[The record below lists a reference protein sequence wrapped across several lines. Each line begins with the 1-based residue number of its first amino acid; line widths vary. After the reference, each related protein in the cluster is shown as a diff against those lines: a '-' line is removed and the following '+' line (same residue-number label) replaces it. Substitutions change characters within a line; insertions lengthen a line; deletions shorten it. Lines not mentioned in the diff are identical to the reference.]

1 MTNLVIPMEGIRQEH
16 MDIIGGKAYSL
27 HRLFEKSFRVPAY
40 FCVTTEAYNKFLD
53 CSGLK
58 GRLMIEFARKD
69 FSKMRWEEMWDAG
82 LRIRNMF
89 MNTPIP
95 PLLVDTIKSQ
105 IPRDFLKNAVV
116 VRSSAPGE
124 DSSKTSFAGLHESY
138 VNVTGIDEI
147 LENIK
152 LVWASLWS
160 DAAILYRQELGLD
173 IEHSSMAVMVQEMI
187 EGDVSGIV
195 FSTDPNNADKLTIEA
210 IHGLNKGL
218 VEGDVE
224 PDRWQLDKFSGSM
237 VQHIVPSSRD
247 RIVSLSKKGTAIKS
261 IPQLLFHKTPL
272 TTDEVTRIYEM
283 AISSEKIFGLPQ
295 DMEWTIINNEL
306 YTLQSR
312 PITNAQNNEKQW
324 YISLKRTFENLKQ
337 LRNRIEQELIP
348 AMISEANALSGLDL
362 HKLNNVELAA
372 EISRRQEIYQK
383 WDETYTKEFIPFAHG
398 MRLFGQVY
406 NDVMKPQDPYEFVD
420 LLADSKLL
428 SVQRNEQL
436 RQMAELVRND
446 TALRKKVENNILEG
460 KFKELFD
467 NFMDNFA
474 RSAYVTEEKDIIR
487 LILEIAF
494 APVSTGQKSKD
505 LKKMEMDFLSNFTD
519 EEREWASQLLD
530 MGRASYRL
538 RDDDNIYLGRIEGQ
552 YLSSLR
558 EGKIRLEER
567 DIKYEIENSDVIA
580 GLYNASY
587 IPPVKP
593 IQENL
598 PLNQKATDR
607 QIQGQ
612 PAGKGSVTGIARVIN
627 ENTDLFNIHAGEILV
642 CDSIDPNMTFVI
654 PLTGGIVE
662 RRGGMLIHGAIIA
675 REYGIPCV
683 TGIPDAISIIKTGDE
698 VTVDG
703 NLGIVV
709 IHRH

>member
-1 MTNLVIPMEGIRQEH
+1 MTNLVIPMEGIREEH

-27 HRLFEKSFRVPAY
+27 HRLLENGFRVPAY
-40 FCVTTEAYNKFLD
+40 FCVTTDAYNKFLD

-58 GRLMIEFARKD
+58 GKLIIEFARKD

-95 PLLVDTIKSQ
+95 AALVDTINSQ
-105 IPRDFLKNAVV
+105 VPKDFLKRAVV

-138 VNVTGIDEI
+138 VNVAGMEEI
-147 LENIK
+147 LESIK

-187 EGDVSGIV
+187 EGNVSGIV
-195 FSTDPNNADKLTIEA
+195 FSTDPNNANKLTIEA

-224 PDRWQLDKFSGSM
+224 PDRWQLDKFSGSI

-247 RIVSLSKKGTAIKS
+247 RIVSLSEKGTLMGS
-261 IPQLLFHKTPL
+261 IPQLLSHKTPL
-272 TTDEVTRIYEM
+272 TTDEVKQIYEM

-337 LRNRIEQELIP
+337 LRNRIEQDLIP
-348 AMISEANALSGLDL
+348 AMISEANALSGLNL
-362 HKLNNVELAA
+362 HKLNNVELAT
-372 EISRRQEIYQK
+372 EISRRQGIYQK
-383 WDETYTKEFIPFAHG
+383 WDEIYTREFIPFAHG

-406 NDVMKPQDPYEFVD
+406 NDVIKPQDPYEFVD

-436 RQMAELVRND
+436 RQMAELIRNN
-446 TALRKKVENNILEG
+446 TALRRKVENGILEG

-467 NFMDNFA
+467 NFMDNFG
-474 RSAYVTEEKDIIR
+474 RSPYVTEENDIIR
-487 LILEIAF
+487 LILEFGF
-494 APVSTGQKSKD
+494 APVSIGANSKD
-505 LKKMEMDFLSNFTD
+505 VKKREMDFLSNFKD

-530 MGRASYRL
+530 LGRASYRL

-558 EGKIRLEER
+558 EGKIRLAER
-567 DIKYEIENSDVIA
+567 GIRYEIENSEVIA
-580 GLYNASY
+580 ALFNDSY

-593 IQENL
+593 IQENAL
-598 PLNQKATDR
+598 LKQKATDR

-654 PLTGGIVE
+654 PLAGGIVE

-683 TGIPDAISIIKTGDE
+683 TGIPDAISIIKSGDE

>member
-27 HRLFEKSFRVPAY
+27 HRLFEKGFRVPAY

-95 PLLVDTIKSQ
+95 PHLVDTIKSQ
-105 IPRDFLKNAVV
+105 IPRDFLKKAVV

-224 PDRWQLDKFSGSM
+224 PDRWQLDKFSGSI

-247 RIVSLSKKGTAIKS
+247 RIVSLSKKGTAMKS
-261 IPQLLFHKTPL
+261 IPQLLSHKTPL
-272 TTDEVTRIYEM
+272 TTDEVKRIYEM

-337 LRNRIEQELIP
+337 LRNSIEQELIP

-383 WDETYTKEFIPFAHG
+383 WDETYTREFIPFAHG

-406 NDVMKPQDPYEFVD
+406 NDVIKPQDPYEFVD

-436 RQMAELVRND
+436 RQMAELIRND
-446 TALRKKVENNILEG
+446 TALRKKVENGILDG

-467 NFMDNFA
+467 NFMDNFG

-487 LILEIAF
+487 LILEIGF
-494 APVSTGQKSKD
+494 APVSTGENSKD
-505 LKKMEMDFLSNFTD
+505 VKKMEMDFLSNFTD

-530 MGRASYRL
+530 LGRASYRL

-567 DIKYEIENSDVIA
+567 DIRYEIEDSDVIA
-580 GLYNASY
+580 GLYNNSY

-593 IQENL
+593 IQENS
-598 PLNQKATDR
+598 PLKQKATDR

-654 PLTGGIVE
+654 PLAGGIVE